1 MIFSA
6 YSLVISKPTS
16 FVLHNF
22 ISVLMF
28 GLLYYLLQFIDSKP
42 FVVNKSIGDDQLHIF
57 SSQPYTLQSH
67 PNFQPN
73 LRDLMD
79 SHKHFS
85 LMSCMH
91 FSLVTQT
98 TVGYGNIIPI
108 SRSSIITNSIQLL
121 SMVFI
126 TAISM
131 CD

>member
-1 MIFSA
+1 MISSVQ
-6 YSLVISKPTS
+6 SLAISKSTT

-22 ISVLMF
+22 ISVFMF
-28 GLLYYLLQFIDSKP
+28 GLLYYLLQFIDSQPFAIHKP
-42 FVVNKSIGDDQLHIF
+42 INNEQLHIF
-57 SSQPYTLQSH
+57 SSYPHTLQSH

-73 LRDLMD
+73 LRNLID

-121 SMVFI
+121 SIFFI